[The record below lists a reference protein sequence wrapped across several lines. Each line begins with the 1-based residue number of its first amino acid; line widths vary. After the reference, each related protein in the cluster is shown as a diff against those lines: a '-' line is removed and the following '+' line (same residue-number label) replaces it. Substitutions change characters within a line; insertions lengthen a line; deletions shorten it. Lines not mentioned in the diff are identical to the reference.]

1 MKNACGSAL
10 SALRDINRKKVLDAI
25 RANPVISRTALTGKV
40 RLSRA
45 TVSGIV
51 AELIE
56 AGLVEEIGEGDSTGG
71 RPPITLQFRP
81 EGKMAVGVVL
91 LNNDIQAALT
101 DMEGNLLSSLDIPV
115 PNSTP
120 DSMLQCMQQAVENV
134 LTGVNRKRVLGVGVG
149 TPGIVNLQTGIIAL
163 STSKRWLNGDI
174 HVKDILEAQLGLPV
188 HVTNRSRVAALG
200 EFKVGVGRGLSNL
213 VYLFL
218 GQGIVAG
225 IVMDGQL
232 FFGSSFGSGEIGHIS
247 IYPDGPLCACGNHG
261 CLEVYATEEALLA
274 RAREAARDSQ
284 DNRLQFAVGGSLER
298 LTLDHMLQAAHE
310 GDSLVLSIL
319 RDAGIDVGMAVAT
332 LINLF
337 NPEMVVI
344 GGPLGCSAGHFFL
357 QSVIEEAK
365 RRTLPRLFVK
375 ARIVSGMSC
384 TYAEAIGAA
393 VLAVSQSPVDAFFAS
408 G

>member
-1 MKNACGSAL
+1 MKNASGSAL
-10 SALRDINRKKVLDAI
+10 SALRDINRKKVLDAV

-51 AELIE
+51 EELID

-71 RPPITLQFRP
+71 RPPITLQFQP
-81 EGKMAVGVVL
+81 KGKMAVGVVL
-91 LNNDIQAALT
+91 LDNNIQTALT

-120 DSMLQCMQQAVENV
+120 DSMLQCMQQAVENI
-134 LTGVNRKRVLGVGVG
+134 LEGVDRSRVLGVGVG

-200 EFKVGVGRGLSNL
+200 ECKVGVGRGLSSL
-213 VYLFL
+213 IYLFL

-225 IVMDGQL
+225 IVMDSQL

-274 RAREAARDSQ
+274 RAREAARKSQ
-284 DNRLQFAVGGSLER
+284 DNRLQTSVGGSLER
-298 LTLDHMLQAAHE
+298 LTIDHVLQAAHE
-310 GDSLVLSIL
+310 GNSLVLSIL
-319 RDAGIDVGMAVAT
+319 RDAGIGVGIAVAT

-344 GGPLGCSAGHFFL
+344 GGPLGCSAGNFLL

-365 RRTLPRLFVK
+365 RRTLPRLFVR
-375 ARIVSGMSC
+375 AQIVSGISC

-393 VLAVSQSPVDAFFAS
+393 VLAVSQSPVDAFFANE
-408 G
+408 